1 MITAQAHIDL
11 NALQH
16 NYRRLKALSGS
27 QQVVAVI
34 KGDAYG
40 HGAVQLAS
48 ALPDADRFAVSRL
61 EEAEELRLAGITQP
75 ILLLEGC
82 FCADDLK
89 RAAELKL
96 DTTIHCEEQLHDLET
111 STLAHPIHV
120 WLKVDTG
127 MHRLGVQPFQ
137 VPEYVSRIERTHKL
151 SEKLGFISHFS
162 CADDINHPT
171 TQRQLACFN
180 QATAQYDGP
189 KTIANSAGILFWPES
204 QFDVAR
210 AGIALFGISPSAEH
224 TGRDHALVPVM
235 TLNTRLIAVR
245 KHQASRPVGYGE
257 TWHAQQDT
265 HIGVIAMG
273 YGDGYP
279 RSAPSGTPVFVNG
292 RLVPIVGRVSMDMI
306 TVDLGPDATDQV
318 GDVVEMWGKNLPIE
332 TIANHV
338 GTIPYE
344 LTIKLT
350 PRVHRHYHQAHGVVI
365 DMTQALSKRETPPAR
380 MLNQKGSL

>member
-137 VPEYVSRIERTHKL
+137 VPEYVSRIERTRKL

-245 KHQASRPVGYGE
+245 KTSSQPPSGLWRNLARAARYPHRCDCDGVWRRLPTQRTKWYAGLCQWSAGAYCRACLYGYD
-257 TWHAQQDT
+257 HRR
-265 HIGVIAMG
+265 
-273 YGDGYP
+273 P
-279 RSAPSGTPVFVNG
+279 RSRCNRSGRRCGGN
-292 RLVPIVGRVSMDMI
+292 VGEK
-306 TVDLGPDATDQV
+306 P
-318 GDVVEMWGKNLPIE
+318 
-332 TIANHV
+332 
-338 GTIPYE
+338 
-344 LTIKLT
+344 
-350 PRVHRHYHQAHGVVI
+350 AH
-365 DMTQALSKRETPPAR
+365 
-380 MLNQKGSL
+380 